1 MKISIKTTLIITL
14 SCMILGYLYSNLSY
28 KTRYVNLKIVEKI
41 IIGKDVPHCYIL
53 FEEEG
58 KIKQVRVSSKDYI
71 YYQKDS
77 IYKKEIK
84 ELVWN

>member
-1 MKISIKTTLIITL
+1 MKISIKTTLIIAL

-71 YYQKDS
+71 YYQNDS
-77 IYKKEIK
+77 IYKNEIK

>member
-1 MKISIKTTLIITL
+1 MKISIKTTLIIAF

-28 KTRYVNLKIVEKI
+28 KTRYINLKIVEKI
-41 IIGKDVPHCYIL
+41 IIGKDVPHYYIL
-53 FEEEG
+53 FEEER
-58 KIKQVRVSSKDYI
+58 KIKQIRVSSQDYI